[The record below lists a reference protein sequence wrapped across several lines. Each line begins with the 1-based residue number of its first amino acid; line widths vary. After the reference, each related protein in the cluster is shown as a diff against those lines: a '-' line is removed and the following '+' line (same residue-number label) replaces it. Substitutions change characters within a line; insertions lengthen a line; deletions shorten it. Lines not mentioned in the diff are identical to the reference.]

1 MLADHLSKAQRPGG
15 PADRAEEYAEADGL
29 DREKCRRVQHGADP
43 ESGRECELM
52 FQVKRISDGKIFTV
66 YGVTVSRFLI
76 WDEKNGHWSW
86 PEQDQFMPLE
96 VDE

>member
-1 MLADHLSKAQRPGG
+1 
-15 PADRAEEYAEADGL
+15 
-29 DREKCRRVQHGADP
+29 
-43 ESGRECELM
+43 M